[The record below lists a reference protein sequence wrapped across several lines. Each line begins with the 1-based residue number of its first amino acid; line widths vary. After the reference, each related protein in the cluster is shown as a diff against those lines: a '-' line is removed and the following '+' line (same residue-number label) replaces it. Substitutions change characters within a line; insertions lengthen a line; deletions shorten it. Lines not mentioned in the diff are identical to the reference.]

1 MREVIRNLNKRAVS
15 EGTGISYSRL
25 RKYAAAQIDELTKE
39 ERDAISAYLSNLSAI
54 VKGDFSNVETKLPN
68 S

>member
-1 MREVIRNLNKRAVS
+1 MREVIRDLNKRAVS

-25 RKYAAAQIDELTKE
+25 RKYAAAQIKELTKD
-39 ERDAISAYLSNLSAI
+39 EREAIAAYLFELSVI
-54 VKGDFSNVETKLPN
+54 IKGEKNEETKLSN